1 MTTQPLSSPKAAA
14 TLDASRNA
22 AASRGAFALAALLLL
37 ATSAAS
43 GDEALRGERPPPGAI
58 WVDEIDISRLSQRRG
73 LPRAGRT
80 IRDRPIVL
88 GGLLY
93 AHGIGTRS
101 ISEFVIDL
109 KGDAVRFESV
119 VGFDDVIRKGVGSV
133 TFEVWAD
140 DARVADSGLMNAGDP
155 PKKLTADLT
164 GARVLTL
171 LVDDG
176 GDTSNDDEVAW
187 AGATIHLVPDAK
199 SLPVPYVPPAEAPP
213 AISLA
218 QVAARPEIHGARVT
232 GATPGRPF
240 LFRVPATGERPLT
253 FRAKGLPRGLVLDS
267 TRGIISGVIRNA
279 GSYDVDLTVRGAGGE
294 ARGKLRILAGND
306 ALARTPP
313 MGWNSWNV
321 WGPAVDADKV
331 LEAAR
336 LLDESGLADHGFQYV
351 VIDDAWEGE
360 RGANGE
366 LRPNAKFPDMRALA
380 DAIHA
385 RGLKLGI
392 YSSPGPKTCE
402 GFAGSWQHEAQDA
415 ATFAAWGVDFLKYD
429 WCSYEEIAADHSL
442 PELRK
447 PYLVMRD
454 ALARVDR
461 DIVYALCQYGYGDVW
476 QWGAEAGG
484 HLWRSSGDLLDTWSN
499 LQSVGFRQAGR
510 ERWTRPG
517 EWNDT
522 DMLVVG
528 TLGWGPNLRP
538 TRLTPD
544 EQMLHMALWAL
555 QAAPLFIGADLS
567 RLDAFTVALLTNSE
581 VIDVDQDPL
590 GRAAGRVW
598 SDARREIWA
607 RPLSDGTMAVGL
619 FNRGLT
625 PHAMTLH
632 WSDVGLRG
640 PQPVRDLWQRK
651 DLGNFTDS
659 MTATVPR
666 HGVVFVKIGKP
677 R

>member
-1 MTTQPLSSPKAAA
+1 LRAECVRPEFRAARSA
-14 TLDASRNA
+14 
-22 AASRGAFALAALLLL
+22 RGLRALVAALLSITALQSTAGDL
-37 ATSAAS
+37 DDLRAS
-43 GDEALRGERPPPGAI
+43 QPPAGAI
-58 WVDEIDISRLSQRRG
+58 WVDELELSRLSQRRG
-73 LPRAGRT
+73 TPRAGLT
-80 IRDRPIVL
+80 IRGKPIVL
-88 GGLLY
+88 GGHTY
-93 AHGIGTRS
+93 PHGIGTRS

-109 KGDAVRFESV
+109 QGGASRFVSM
-119 VGFDDVIRKGVGSV
+119 VGFDDVLKPGVGTV
-133 TFEVWAD
+133 TFEVWVD
-140 DARVADSGLMNAGDP
+140 DALVAQSGVMRVGDA
-155 PKKLTADLT
+155 PKLLSADLRN
-164 GARVLTL
+164 ARVLTL

-187 AGATIHLVPDAK
+187 AGATILLVPGAT
-199 SLPVPYVPPAEAPP
+199 SRPRPHVPPAEAPP
-213 AISLA
+213 AIAYTIESP
-218 QVAARPEIHGARVT
+218 RPAIHGPRVT

-240 LFRVPATGERPLT
+240 LFRVPATGKRPLE
-253 FRAKGLPRGLVLDS
+253 FAASGLPDGLSIDARS
-267 TRGIISGVIRNA
+267 GIISGSIRKA
-279 GSYDVDLTVRGAGGE
+279 GSSEVALTVRGPGGV
-294 ARGKLRILAGND
+294 ARRKLRILAGED

-321 WGPAVDADKV
+321 WGPAVDQRKV
-331 LEAAR
+331 LEAAEW
-336 LLDESGLADHGFQYV
+336 LDRSGLANYGFQYI
-351 VIDDAWEGE
+351 VIDDAWEGA
-360 RGANGE
+360 RGPGGE
-366 LRPNAKFPDMRALA
+366 LSPNNKFPDMRALA
-380 DAIHA
+380 DAVHA

-402 GFAGSWQHEAQDA
+402 GFEGSWQHEAQDA

-429 WCSYEEIAADHSL
+429 WCSYEEIVADHSL
-442 PELRK
+442 PELKK

-454 ALARVDR
+454 ALAKVDR

-510 ERWTRPG
+510 ERWTKPG

-538 TRLTPD
+538 SRLTPN
-544 EQMLHMALWAL
+544 EQMLHIALWAL

-567 RLDAFTVALLTNSE
+567 KLDAFTLALLTNTE

-590 GRAAGRVW
+590 GQAASRVW
-598 SDARREIWA
+598 HDARREIWA
-607 RPLSDGTMAVGL
+607 RPLVDGTMAVGL

-625 PHAMTLH
+625 SSDITVD
-632 WSDVGLRG
+632 WSQLGLRG
-640 PQPVRDLWQRK
+640 RQPVRDLWQRK
-651 DLGNFTDS
+651 SLGAFQEKFN
-659 MTATVPR
+659 ATVPR
-666 HGVVFVKIGKP
+666 HGVVFLKIGKP

>member
-1 MTTQPLSSPKAAA
+1 MA
-14 TLDASRNA
+14 T
-22 AASRGAFALAALLLL
+22 RGGLALAALLSW
-37 ATSAAS
+37 ATAAPADLS
-43 GDEALRGERPPPGAI
+43 GEAALRVERPPSGAV
-58 WVDEIDISRLSQRRG
+58 WVDEIDITRMSQRRG
-73 LPRAGRT
+73 SPRAGRT

-88 GGLLY
+88 GGLHY
-93 AHGIGTRS
+93 PHGIGTRS

-109 KGDAVRFESV
+109 EGDATRFESV
-119 VGFDDVIRKGVGSV
+119 VGFDDAIRKGVGSV

-140 DARVADSGLMNAGDP
+140 DARVANSGLMSAGDP
-155 PKKLTADLT
+155 PKKLIADLT

-187 AGATIHLVPDAK
+187 AGATIHLVPQAK
-199 SLPVPYVPPAEAPP
+199 SRPEPYTAPVEAAP
-213 AISLA
+213 AISLTR
-218 QVAARPEIHGARVT
+218 AAAPRPEIHGARVT

-240 LFRVPATGERPLT
+240 LFRVPATGKRPLT
-253 FRAKGLPRGLVLDS
+253 FQARGLPSGLVLDP
-267 TRGIISGVIRNA
+267 TRGIISGAIRNA
-279 GSYDVDLTVRGAGGE
+279 GTYDVELDVRGAGGE
-294 ARGKLRILAGND
+294 ARRKLRIEAGSD

-331 LEAAR
+331 LDAAR

-360 RGANGE
+360 RDANGE
-366 LRPNAKFPDMRALA
+366 LRPNDKFPDMRALA
-380 DAIHA
+380 EAIHA

-392 YSSPGPKTCE
+392 YSSPGSKTCE

-442 PELRK
+442 PELKR

-461 DIVYALCQYGYGDVW
+461 DIVYAMCQYGYGDVW

-484 HLWRSSGDLLDTWSN
+484 HLWRTSGDLLDTWSN
-499 LQSVGFRQAGR
+499 LESVGFRQAGR

-528 TLGWGPNLRP
+528 TLGWGPDLRP
-538 TRLTPD
+538 TRLTPN
-544 EQMLHMALWAL
+544 EQMLHIALWAL

-567 RLDAFTVALLTNSE
+567 KLDAFTLALLTNSE

-590 GRAAGRVW
+590 GRAAGRIW

-607 RPLSDGTMAVGL
+607 RPLSDGTTAVGL
-619 FNRGLT
+619 FNRGLA
-625 PHAMTLH
+625 PHAMTLR
-632 WSDVGLRG
+632 WSDLGLRG
-640 PQPVRDLWQRK
+640 RQPVRDLWLRK
-651 DLGNFTDS
+651 DLGGFSDS
-659 MTATVPR
+659 MTAIVPR
-666 HGVVFVKIGKP
+666 HGVVFVKVGKP

>member
-1 MTTQPLSSPKAAA
+1 M
-14 TLDASRNA
+14 
-22 AASRGAFALAALLLL
+22 LAALLVLVCVSP
-37 ATSAAS
+37 AGPA
-43 GDEALRGERPPPGAI
+43 GEDALQAEMSRPDAVWLDG
-58 WVDEIDISRLSQRRG
+58 IDISRMSQRRG
-73 LPRAGRT
+73 VPRAGRT
-80 IRDRPIVL
+80 IRDRPLVI
-88 GGLLY
+88 GGLRY

-101 ISEFVIDL
+101 ISEFVTDL
-109 KGDAVRFESV
+109 KGEATRFESV

-140 DARVADSGLMNAGDP
+140 DMKVADSGLMRAGDP
-155 PKKLTADLT
+155 PKKLSAVLT
-164 GARVLTL
+164 GARVMTL

-187 AGATIHLVPDAK
+187 AGAMIHLVPGAK
-199 SLPVPYVPPAEAPP
+199 SRPEPYTPPPEAPP
-213 AISLA
+213 ALA
-218 QVAARPEIHGARVT
+218 IARVATAPEIHGARVT

-253 FRAKGLPRGLVLDS
+253 FQARDLPKGLVLDA
-267 TRGIISGVIRNA
+267 TRGIISGVLRNA
-279 GSYDVDLTVRGAGGE
+279 GSYDVVLSVRNAGGE
-294 ARGKLRILAGND
+294 SRRMLRIEAGTD

-321 WGPAVDADKV
+321 WGPAVDADRV
-331 LEAAR
+331 LDAAR

-360 RGANGE
+360 RAANGE
-366 LRPNAKFPDMRALA
+366 LRPNEKFPDMRALA

-415 ATFAAWGVDFLKYD
+415 ATFASWGVDFLKYD
-429 WCSYEEIAADHSL
+429 WCSYEEIVPDHSL
-442 PELRK
+442 PELKK

-461 DIVYALCQYGYGDVW
+461 DIVYAMCQYGYGDVW
-476 QWGAEAGG
+476 RWGAEAGG

-499 LQSVGFRQAGR
+499 LESVGFRQAGR

-538 TRLTPD
+538 TRLTPN
-544 EQMLHMALWAL
+544 EQMLHIALWAL

-567 RLDAFTVALLTNSE
+567 KLDAFTLALLTNSE

-598 SDARREIWA
+598 NDARREIWS

-619 FNRGLT
+619 FNRGLA
-625 PHAMTLH
+625 PHVMTLR
-632 WSDVGLRG
+632 WSDLGLRG
-640 PQPVRDLWQRK
+640 RQPVRDLWQRK
-651 DLGNFTDS
+651 DLGNFAEVFS
-659 MTATVPR
+659 AIVPR
-666 HGVVFVKIGKP
+666 HGVVFVRIGKP